1 MNFSI
6 YLCTGVAGFIFFLGI
21 YVFRIQR
28 RKTIQSAFLLLCT
41 LMSAWIFAFAFR
53 DFVSIQYKHFA
64 LDWMLIPT
72 IFFPIL
78 LDQIVSLILDSNYK
92 FQNWK
97 MGILS
102 GIVVYFL
109 WAAYT
114 CSYSVIE
121 DSEKFTYSSTIHYH
135 LLIGYITIYTGY
147 SILRLMRS
155 LFQYSGGQR
164 VRAMLMAT
172 GIFVTLFF
180 AIIFIYLLPLIGIFH
195 GYLTSIGVLVSILL
209 WAVAILQYDAFEM
222 KLAIISGQKVP
233 LLYRITLNPFLLLF
247 SLIDPFEFRNRNFQM
262 KTSFATDFLSSDLNL
277 RLNTDLSHRRRAEV
291 LATKYD
297 RYIK

>member
-6 YLCTGVAGFIFFLGI
+6 YLCSGVATFIFFLGI
-21 YVFRIQR
+21 YVFRIQE
-28 RKTIQSAFLLLCT
+28 RKKIQSVFLLLCT
-41 LMSAWIFAFAFR
+41 LMSTWIFAFAFR
-53 DFVSIQYKHFA
+53 DFVSLQYKHLA

-78 LDQIVSLILDSNYK
+78 LDQIVSLISDSNYK

-97 MGILS
+97 KGILS
-102 GIVVYFL
+102 GIVAYFI
-109 WAAYT
+109 WAACT
-114 CSYSVIE
+114 CSYSVIG
-121 DSEKFTYSSTIHYH
+121 DIEKFTYSSTIHYH
-135 LLIGYITIYTGY
+135 FLIGYITVYTSY
-147 SILRLMRS
+147 SIVRLMRS
-155 LFQYSGGQR
+155 IFQSSGGQR

-172 GIFVTLFF
+172 GIFVSLSF
-180 AIIFIYLLPLIGIFH
+180 AIIFIYLLPLFGIFH
-195 GYLTSIGVLVSILL
+195 GYLTSIGVLISIVL

-233 LLYRITLNPFLLLF
+233 LLYRISLNPFLLIF

-262 KTSFATDFLSSDLNL
+262 KASFATDFLYTDLNL

-291 LATKYD
+291 LATKYE